1 MTQSF
6 NGLSLADVKRR
17 QAKSGFNELPIR
29 DKKTFL
35 RSVYE
40 VLTEPMFGLL
50 ILASLIYLVIGSL
63 EDALILMGFIIISI
77 GITLFQQRKSQKA
90 IEALKDLSS
99 PRALVIREGEMVRIA
114 GREVVAE
121 DLLVLEEG
129 DRIPADAQLIEAN
142 NLLVDES
149 LLTGESEAVEK
160 KSQDLVYSGCL
171 VARGGGRALVQA
183 IGLNTELGKIG
194 SNLQAIKPSKSP
206 LEIDIQQLIRRF
218 ALFGGVVSLL
228 VFLTYGFLKQDW
240 LEGALS
246 GISLTMALLPEEFTV
261 ILTVFMALGV
271 WRISQQN
278 VLVRHAPVIETLG
291 SINELCVDKT
301 GTLTENK
308 MTLQVIAIPGEI
320 INPDQ
325 IASHPNPITRDLLLN
340 ASLASEINPFDPMEK
355 ALHSAYQNILPE
367 QSNFAPVTHLVHE
380 YGLTPERPAMTH
392 LWATSKSDEEYH
404 VAIKGSPETIMSL
417 CQLNSIQRLAVEEQI
432 NHMAADGLRLL
443 GVARAAYRK
452 NREASWPSDPTQF
465 EFEWLGLVGLKD
477 PLRASVPMAVAQCK
491 AAGIRVIMITGDH
504 AITAQAIA
512 KQAGIDAKMV
522 LSGAEIDC
530 MNNAEIQAAVRTVSI
545 FVRIKPSQKLRLVK
559 ALQDNSR
566 VVAMTGDGI
575 NDAPALK
582 AAHVGI
588 SMGQRGTDV
597 AREASSLVLL
607 NDDFSSIVNAIQ
619 QGRRIYDNLHKA
631 ITYVVS
637 VHIPI
642 AGAVFIPLL
651 VGIPPLLAPIHILF
665 LEMIIDPACAI
676 VFEME
681 TAEEDLMKRPPRD
694 PDLKLFSLQ
703 NISLALVQGLGLMM
717 LVLGLYLY
725 LPHWGHSQAAT
736 VTISFAALVLGNL
749 LLIIVNRS
757 RSSHLIKILKKPNS
771 SQIWIIGITAATF
784 FLLIGL
790 EPLRER
796 FQFSALSVEQ
806 VALIIASGIVGII
819 WHELAKWLLVKT
831 IAPKASPSGA

>member
-1 MTQSF
+1 MTPLV
-6 NGLSLADVKRR
+6 NGLSLAEVKRR
-17 QAKSGFNELPIR
+17 QTESGFNELPIR
-29 DKKTFL
+29 DQKTFL
-35 RSVYE
+35 KSVYE

-50 ILASLIYLVIGSL
+50 ILASLIYLMIGSL
-63 EDALILMGFIIISI
+63 EDSLILMGFIVISI

-99 PRALVIREGEMVRIA
+99 PRALVIREGKMIRIA
-114 GREVVAE
+114 GREVVVE

-129 DRIPADAQLIEAN
+129 DRIPADARLIEAN
-142 NLLVDES
+142 DLLVDES

-160 KSQDLVYSGCL
+160 KYQDLVYSGCM
-171 VARGGGRALVQA
+171 VVRGGGRALVQA
-183 IGLNTELGKIG
+183 IGLNTELGEIG

-206 LEIDIQQLIRRF
+206 LEIDIQLLIKRF
-218 ALFGGVVSLL
+218 ALFGGIVSLL
-228 VFLTYGFLKQDW
+228 VFLTYGFLKNDW

-308 MTLQVIAIPGEI
+308 MSLQAIAIPGEI
-320 INPDQ
+320 VNFDQ
-325 IASHPNPITRDLLLN
+325 IANHTNPLTKDVLLN
-340 ASLASEINPFDPMEK
+340 AALASEVNPFDPMEK
-355 ALHSAYQNILPE
+355 ALHTAYQNNLPS
-367 QSNFAPVTHLVHE
+367 QAFVTHLAHE

-392 LWATSKSDEEYH
+392 LWATSHSDREYH
-404 VAIKGSPETIMSL
+404 VAIKGSPETLMSL
-417 CQLNSIQRLAVEEQI
+417 CGLSSLQRAQI
-432 NHMAADGLRLL
+432 ESQITQMAAEGLRLL
-443 GVARAAYRK
+443 GVACARYSK
-452 NREASWPSDPTQF
+452 NPSDPWPLGLDEF
-465 EFEWLGLVGLKD
+465 EFKWLGLVGLKD
-477 PLRASVPMAVAQCK
+477 PLRPEVPMAVAQCK

-512 KQAGIDAKMV
+512 KQAGIDSEKV
-522 LSGAEIDC
+522 LSGAELDVLNDSQIK
-530 MNNAEIQAAVRTVSI
+530 EAVRTASI
-545 FVRIKPSQKLRLVK
+545 FVRIKPSQKLRLVR
-559 ALQDNSR
+559 ALQENGR

-607 NDDFSSIVNAIQ
+607 NDDFSSIVNSIR

-642 AGAVFIPLL
+642 AGAVFVPLL
-651 VGIPPLLAPIHILF
+651 VGAPPLLAPIHILF

-681 TAEEDLMKRPPRD
+681 TAEEDLMTRSPRD
-694 PDLKLFSLQ
+694 PNLKLFSLQ

-717 LVLGLYLY
+717 MVLGLYLS
-725 LPHWGHSQAAT
+725 LPHWGHSHAAT
-736 VTISFAALVLGNL
+736 ITISFAALVLGNL
-749 LLIIVNRS
+749 LLIIVS
-757 RSSHLIKILKKPNS
+757 RSSKENLFKILKKPNP
-771 SQIWIIGITAATF
+771 SQAWIIGITAVT
-784 FLLIGL
+784 FLLLIWL

-796 FQFSALSVEQ
+796 FQFSALSIKQ
-806 VALIIASGIVGII
+806 ISLIITAGIASLI
-819 WHELAKWLLVKT
+819 WHELAKWLLVQKFFLQPT
-831 IAPKASPSGA
+831 IAKN